1 MDTNFYINAEI
12 TDLRNKKTANQV
24 DFEYESTEKEL
35 LAKKLNKKAFNY
47 KKDSDI
53 VHKSN
58 HNVLFFEDSNGD
70 LQDICNVPS
79 LAMGMQK
86 MSELLRFN
94 GVQSAHISTNVI
106 EKGLTQFTF
115 GSPSASFYI
124 KEYK

>member
-1 MDTNFYINAEI
+1 
-12 TDLRNKKTANQV
+12 
-24 DFEYESTEKEL
+24 
-35 LAKKLNKKAFNY
+35 
-47 KKDSDI
+47 
-53 VHKSN
+53 
-58 HNVLFFEDSNGD
+58 
-70 LQDICNVPS
+70 
-79 LAMGMQK
+79 MQK

>member
-1 MDTNFYINAEI
+1 MDGNFYINSEI
-12 TDLRNKKTANQV
+12 KDLKDKKTVNQL
-24 DFEYESTEKEL
+24 DFEYENTEKRL
-35 LAKKLNKKAFNY
+35 LAEKLNKKAFNF
-47 KKDSDI
+47 KKDESI
-53 VHKSN
+53 THGEGHV
-58 HNVLFFEDSNGD
+58 VLFFEDSNGD

-94 GVQSAHISTNVI
+94 GIQSAHISTNVVDT
-106 EKGLTQFTF
+106 EVTKFTF